1 MRRLFV
7 ASYIQSASI
16 SKGYFFY
23 FVPGLTFILF
33 VTGIAIFIKRR
44 RIRLNTQGTAIEMA
58 TFIANPES
66 VDIILNDPNQAA
78 ILPVESSVQ

>member
-1 MRRLFV
+1 MV
-7 ASYIQSASI
+7 
-16 SKGYFFY
+16 FFC

-33 VTGIAIFIKRR
+33 VTGMAIFMRR
-44 RIRLNTQGTAIEMA
+44 RVRLNTQGTAIEMA